1 MEIEYIGSNTDNIEG
16 NAILNDLLKKYKME
30 KKEAPKKIQSL
41 FSAIELMVEGQDFDE
56 NDNSYL
62 LDSPKPYDTNK
73 GEDFIKYLPEEI
85 DILIGAGV
93 ELKDQYF
100 IAKNKPKLKKLL
112 EEKME
117 YSHTKKYKI

>member
-1 MEIEYIGSNTDNIEG
+1 MHSHSVN
-16 NAILNDLLKKYKME
+16 
-30 KKEAPKKIQSL
+30 QHH
-41 FSAIELMVEGQDFDE
+41 FH
-56 NDNSYL
+56 SYL

-100 IAKNKPKLKKLL
+100 IDKNKPKLKKLL

-117 YSHTKKYKI
+117 YSHTKKYTLLVDNGYYLGKNTEEESGFYLLLSVFSVPGF